1 MGRLPPM
8 LDISVVKTKE
18 DAASKSLKITV
29 PVDRIQQAESK
40 ALRHYSKQARLP
52 GFRPGKAPDA
62 VVRRRFSEAIRQAVL
77 EELIRE
83 SWDVA
88 QTSENLKPIA
98 EPHIH
103 DLKFE
108 DGQALEFEF
117 HVEVRPD
124 VTLGKT
130 GGFTIQRTVKPVTDQ
145 DIDEKLKDLQ
155 ERKANWIPIE
165 GEKPAPGQMVRVEVS
180 PIEGGT
186 VGQSQPYTMVLGE
199 GRALPDVEERV
210 MTLLPGETVDSDVRF
225 PDDHPEESKRG
236 QSRKVRITLHE
247 VKRQELPAL
256 DDAFA
261 REVGDFETL
270 AALREALRADLTQ
283 EAASQADANVRQEL
297 LQQIYGANDVPA
309 PTSLVNKLIQGY
321 MQAYQIPAE
330 QAEAFGQEFRP
341 VAEQQV
347 RRELVLDTVV
357 EAQGLRATEIDLDQ
371 RVAALAASRNL
382 PTGQLYAQLEKAG
395 RLRDLERSITEE
407 KAFAWLLQQ
416 STVVDA

>member
-1 MGRLPPM
+1 M

-40 ALRHYSKQARLP
+40 ALRYYSKQARLP

-88 QTSENLKPIA
+88 QTSEKLKPIA

-108 DGQALEFEF
+108 DGQAL
-117 HVEVRPD
+117 
-124 VTLGKT
+124 GKT
-130 GGFTIQRTVKPVTDQ
+130 GGFTIQRIVRPVTEQ

-165 GEKPAPGQMVRVEVS
+165 GEKPAPAQMVRVEVA
-180 PIEGGT
+180 PIEGET
-186 VGQSQPYTMVLGE
+186 VGPSQPYTMVLGE

-210 MTLLPGETVDSDVRF
+210 MTLLPGETIDADVRF
-225 PDDHPEESKRG
+225 PDDHPDESKRG

-256 DDAFA
+256 DDSFA
-261 REVGDFETL
+261 REVGDFDTL

-283 EAASQADANVRQEL
+283 EAASQADANLRQEL
-297 LQQIYGANDVPA
+297 LQQIYGANEVPA
-309 PTSLVNKLIQGY
+309 PASLVSKLIQGY
-321 MQAYQIPAE
+321 MQAYQIPAQQTE
-330 QAEAFGQEFRP
+330 TFAQEFRP

-347 RRELVLDTVV
+347 RRELVLDTIV
-357 EAQGLRATEIDLDQ
+357 EAQGLRATEIELDQ